1 MSISCANHLNIVDFL
16 CEKKSHMTRRYV
28 NNKKKIEVGGL
39 PQVALKF
46 LARQHSHYYKRTVPE
61 IALHNMLA
69 NQRATIKQ
77 KKKNNTNKLN
87 AHANT

>member
-1 MSISCANHLNIVDFL
+1 
-16 CEKKSHMTRRYV
+16 MTRRYV

-61 IALHNMLA
+61 ITLHNMLA
-69 NQRATIKQ
+69 STRHDKTEE
-77 KKKNNTNKLN
+77 KK
-87 AHANT
+87 

>member
-1 MSISCANHLNIVDFL
+1 
-16 CEKKSHMTRRYV
+16 MTRQYV

-46 LARQHSHYYKRTVPE
+46 LTRQHSHYYKRTVPE

-69 NQRATIKQ
+69 TRHDKTEE
-77 KKKNNTNKLN
+77 KK
-87 AHANT
+87 